1 MEEKVLEILAEV
13 NDEIL
18 DYDGDNLV
26 ESGLL
31 DSFQIVDLV
40 GMFEE
45 EFDIE
50 IDAELVVVE
59 NFRTKEAIMQ
69 MLEGILLREV
79 FCEKTGEF

>member
-1 MEEKVLEILAEV
+1 MKEKLMEILAEV
-13 NDEIL
+13 NEEIL
-18 DYDGDNLV
+18 DYDGDNLI

-59 NFRTKEAIMQ
+59 NFRTKEAIME
-69 MLEGILLREV
+69 MLEGIL
-79 FCEKTGEF
+79 

>member
-1 MEEKVLEILAEV
+1 MEEKVLEILAEI

-18 DYDGDNLV
+18 DYDGDNLI

-69 MLEGILLREV
+69 MLEGIL
-79 FCEKTGEF
+79 

>member
-1 MEEKVLEILAEV
+1 MKEKVMKILAEV

-18 DYDGDNLV
+18 DYDGDNLI

-50 IDAELVVVE
+50 IGAELVVVE
-59 NFRTKEAIMQ
+59 NFRTKEAIME
-69 MLEGILLREV
+69 MLDKIL
-79 FCEKTGEF
+79 

>member
-1 MEEKVLEILAEV
+1 MKEKVMEILVEV
-13 NDEIL
+13 NEEIL
-18 DYDGDNLV
+18 DYDGDNLI

-31 DSFQIVDLV
+31 DSFQVVDLV

-59 NFRTKEAIMQ
+59 NFRTIETIIE
-69 MLEGILLREV
+69 MLEGIL
-79 FCEKTGEF
+79 

>member
-1 MEEKVLEILAEV
+1 MEAKVLEILAEI
-13 NDEIL
+13 NEEIL
-18 DYDGDNLV
+18 EYDGDSLV

-40 GMFEE
+40 GMLEE

-59 NFRTKEAIMQ
+59 NFETKEAIIK
-69 MLEGILLREV
+69 MLEGIL
-79 FCEKTGEF
+79 

>member
-1 MEEKVLEILAEV
+1 MKEKVMEILAEV

-18 DYDGDNLV
+18 DYDGDNLI

-59 NFRTKEAIMQ
+59 NFRTKETIIK
-69 MLEGILLREV
+69 MLEGIL
-79 FCEKTGEF
+79 

>member
-1 MEEKVLEILAEV
+1 MKEKVMEILAEV
-13 NDEIL
+13 NEEIL
-18 DYDGDNLV
+18 DYDGDNLI

-31 DSFQIVDLV
+31 DSFQVVDLV

-59 NFRTKEAIMQ
+59 NFRTIETIIE
-69 MLEGILLREV
+69 MLEGIL
-79 FCEKTGEF
+79 

>member
-1 MEEKVLEILAEV
+1 MKEKVMEILAEV
-13 NDEIL
+13 NEEIL
-18 DYDGDNLV
+18 DYDGDNLI

-59 NFRTKEAIMQ
+59 NFRTKEAIME
-69 MLEGILLREV
+69 MLNGIL
-79 FCEKTGEF
+79 

>member
-1 MEEKVLEILAEV
+1 MEAKVLEILAEI
-13 NDEIL
+13 NEEIL
-18 DYDGDNLV
+18 DYEGSSLV

-40 GMFEE
+40 GMLEE

-59 NFRTKEAIMQ
+59 NFETKEAIIN
-69 MLEGILLREV
+69 MLKNIL
-79 FCEKTGEF
+79 

>member
-1 MEEKVLEILAEV
+1 MEERVLEILAEI

-18 DYDGDNLV
+18 DYDGDSLV

-40 GMFEE
+40 GMLEE

-59 NFRTKEAIMQ
+59 NFETKEAIIK
-69 MLEGILLREV
+69 MLEGIL
-79 FCEKTGEF
+79 

>member
-1 MEEKVLEILAEV
+1 MEEKVLEILAEI
-13 NDEIL
+13 NEEIL
-18 DYDGDNLV
+18 DYEGSSLV

-40 GMFEE
+40 GMLEE

-59 NFRTKEAIMQ
+59 NFETKEAIIN
-69 MLEGILLREV
+69 MLKNIL
-79 FCEKTGEF
+79 

>member
-1 MEEKVLEILAEV
+1 MKEKVIEILAEV
-13 NDEIL
+13 NEEIL
-18 DYDGDNLV
+18 DYDGDNLI

-59 NFRTKEAIMQ
+59 NFRTKEAIME
-69 MLEGILLREV
+69 MLDGIL
-79 FCEKTGEF
+79 

>member
-1 MEEKVLEILAEV
+1 MEKKVMEILAEI

-18 DYDGDNLV
+18 DYDGDNLI

-59 NFRTKEAIMQ
+59 NFRTKEAIME
-69 MLEGILLREV
+69 MLEGIL
-79 FCEKTGEF
+79 

>member
-1 MEEKVLEILAEV
+1 MKEKVMEILAEV
-13 NDEIL
+13 NEEIL
-18 DYDGDNLV
+18 DYDGDNLI

-59 NFRTKEAIMQ
+59 NFRTKEAIME
-69 MLEGILLREV
+69 MLDGIL
-79 FCEKTGEF
+79 

>member
-13 NDEIL
+13 NEEIL
-18 DYDGDNLV
+18 DYDGDNLI

-59 NFRTKEAIMQ
+59 NFRTKEAIME
-69 MLEGILLREV
+69 MLNGIL
-79 FCEKTGEF
+79 

>member
-1 MEEKVLEILAEV
+1 MKEKVLEILAEV
-13 NDEIL
+13 NEEIL
-18 DYDGDNLV
+18 DYDGDNLI

-50 IDAELVVVE
+50 MDAELVVVE
-59 NFRTKEAIMQ
+59 NFRTKEAIME
-69 MLEGILLREV
+69 MLNGIL
-79 FCEKTGEF
+79 

>member
-59 NFRTKEAIMQ
+59 NFRTKEAIIQ
-69 MLEGILLREV
+69 MLEGIL
-79 FCEKTGEF
+79 

>member
-1 MEEKVLEILAEV
+1 MEERVLEILAEI

-18 DYDGDNLV
+18 DYDGDSLV

-40 GMFEE
+40 GMLEE
-45 EFDIE
+45 EFNIE

-59 NFRTKEAIMQ
+59 NFETKEAIIK
-69 MLEGILLREV
+69 MLEGIL
-79 FCEKTGEF
+79 

>member
-1 MEEKVLEILAEV
+1 MKEKVMEILAEV

-18 DYDGDNLV
+18 DYDGDNLI

-59 NFRTKEAIMQ
+59 NFRTKEAIIK
-69 MLEGILLREV
+69 MLEGIL
-79 FCEKTGEF
+79 

>member
-1 MEEKVLEILAEV
+1 MEKKVMEILAEV

-59 NFRTKEAIMQ
+59 NFRTKEAIIQ
-69 MLEGILLREV
+69 MLEGIL
-79 FCEKTGEF
+79 

>member
-1 MEEKVLEILAEV
+1 MIEKVLEILAEV
-13 NDEIL
+13 NEEIL
-18 DYDGDNLV
+18 DYDGDNLI

-59 NFRTKEAIMQ
+59 NFRTKEAIME
-69 MLEGILLREV
+69 MLNGIL
-79 FCEKTGEF
+79 